1 MLSFVNYDLN
11 KFLFTGIYGWF
22 ESRFSKFIF
31 YPFIKEEFKYEL
43 SCLFFAG
50 INSDIIKGNDKII
63 ALKGRYYL
71 TLSLANL

>member
-1 MLSFVNYDLN
+1 MLSLINYDLN
-11 KFLFTGIYGWF
+11 NFLLTGIYGWF
-22 ESRFSKFIF
+22 VSRFSKFIF
-31 YPFIKEEFKYEL
+31 YPFTKEEFKYEL

-50 INSDIIKGNDKII
+50 TNSDIIKGNDKII